1 MHPETVLTARRE
13 VAEIHVEEMLEK
25 YIVALVGAT
34 RKLRTLNPQWED
46 FLIAGAS
53 PRASIALLRAAS
65 ASAYIR
71 GRDHVIP
78 EDIIEIAPDVIR
90 HRLIL
95 GYAARAANVSRDEI
109 IQYIIEEIPIP

>member
-1 MHPETVLTARRE
+1 
-13 VAEIHVEEMLEK
+13 MLEK

-34 RKLRTLNPQWED
+34 RKLSDLNHNWED

-65 ASAYIR
+65 ATAYLR
-71 GRDHVIP
+71 GREHVIP

-95 GYAARAANVSRDEI
+95 GYAARAANVSRDDI
-109 IQYIIEEIPIP
+109 IDYILEQIPIP